1 MADIVNGKTSAQ
13 SYVTDLPGNGGYNV
27 IPLLTVGDEV
37 SLLEGEFGNF
47 TVSPDKTFAFAGI
60 PDGTGVF
67 ETEDYYY
74 VFVNH
79 EVRPTAA
86 SDISSTVDGQI
97 QGARVSVFQF
107 DKDWNVIGGQN
118 LIDTAVDST
127 GTYELNLD
135 TGEYVNTEDPDA
147 TLTFNRFC
155 SGFLAEHGFEG
166 GPIWFAPEESSPD
179 GRGWA
184 VSADGTALAL
194 EGLGRYSKENVVAAS
209 EYRADNSNKTVLFST
224 EDFADGEIYMFVG
237 QQTEDDPNGFKNGD
251 LYVLRVE
258 GSDYESE
265 IGASTT
271 GTWTKVDSNVALNP
285 DGTVLSDWVNAEDR
299 STNFQRPEDIHED
312 PNNPGTFYFV
322 TTGTK
327 EKPGGDISD
336 SSDNATTPEEADNP
350 YGRLYRFTLDSNDP
364 TRPVQFDFLLEGGF
378 GKGVSYDNI
387 VVDSNGHVL
396 IQEDETAFGG
406 EVMEAEGR
414 DARVWSYDIAS
425 GEVVPLF
432 EVVEEAAT
440 PDFDSEE
447 YGIWES
453 SGIIEIP
460 SAESGQ
466 NAYLFDVQ
474 AHGINDP
481 QLLNGNYVEGGQLLI
496 AVSGNDPISGGDGS
510 DTLTGTKNND
520 TIFGDPTRFG
530 VGGDDLIYGNS
541 GSDRIFAGSGNDEV
555 EGGDGDDTL
564 YGGPGND
571 TLKGNSGNDTIY
583 GEAGNDK
590 VEGGCGDDK
599 LYGQD
604 GDDSLN
610 GGEGND
616 VLKSGE
622 GNDKLEGGN
631 GDDKLYAGDSGNDIM
646 TGGAGKDQFWIV
658 DAKIP
663 SAGSTITDYHAGED
677 ILGLGAG
684 LAFADLKINQLGN
697 DTLISTKEGNKAL
710 AKLVGIDASTISI
723 DDFVSTASRPLIIGH
738 RGASGS
744 RPEHTLASYELAI
757 ELGADFIEP
766 DVVSTKDGVLIA
778 RHENEISGT
787 TDVAER
793 SEFADRKTTKIIDG
807 REVTGWFTEDFTLAE
822 IKTLRAIERLPFRD
836 QSFNG
841 QFEIPTLQ
849 EVIDLAKE
857 KSAETG
863 RTIGIYPETKHPT
876 YFDSIG
882 LSMEEPLVEILDENG
897 YSDRNDPVFIQSFEV
912 GNLKDLNEMTDV
924 PLVQL
929 FDASNAQP
937 YDFVVSG
944 DDRTYGD
951 LTTPEGLAE
960 IATYAD
966 GIGPGK
972 RLIIP
977 ADPVDFN
984 GDGQPDD
991 LNGDGLISDADYI
1004 LQDPTSL
1011 IEDAHAAGLLVHA
1024 YTFRN
1029 EDRYLAPEYNGD
1041 PTAEYE
1047 QFFSLGLDGLFTDF
1061 PGTGFEVA
1069 KRLYPVNDPD
1079 PLAGVG
1085 LLTPTDTTAI

>member
-1 MADIVNGKTSAQ
+1 MADIIKSQTTAQ

-47 TVSPDKTFAFAGI
+47 TVNPDKSFAFAGI

-79 EVRPTAA
+79 ELRPTAA

-97 QGARVSVFQF
+97 IGARVSVFQF
-107 DKDWNVIGGQN
+107 DKDWNVIGGKN
-118 LIDTAVDST
+118 LIDTAVDNA

-135 TGEYVNTEDPDA
+135 IGEYINTEDPDA
-147 TLTFNRFC
+147 ILTFNRFC

-166 GPIWFAPEESSPD
+166 GPIWFAPEESGAD

-184 VSADGTALAL
+184 VSADGTAIAL

-209 EYRADNSNKTVLFST
+209 KYRADNSDTTVLFST

-251 LYVLRVE
+251 LYVLRVA
-258 GSDYESE
+258 GADYESE
-265 IGASTT
+265 IGDSTT
-271 GTWTKVDSNVALNP
+271 AQWTKVDSNVALNP

-327 EKPGGDISD
+327 EKPGGDPSD
-336 SSDNATTPEEADNP
+336 SSDDVTTPEEADNP

-425 GEVVPLF
+425 GEVVPLY
-432 EVVEEAAT
+432 EIVQGAAG
-440 PDFDSEE
+440 PEFDT
-447 YGIWES
+447 GKPGAWET

-460 SAESGQ
+460 STASGQ
-466 NAYLFDVQ
+466 SSYLFDVQ
-474 AHGINDP
+474 AHTIQDP
-481 QLLNGNYVEGGQLLI
+481 QVLNGNYVEGGQLLI
-496 AVSGNDPISGGDGS
+496 AMAGKDAISGDNGNNK
-510 DTLTGTKNND
+510 LNGTKYND
-520 TIFGDPTRFG
+520 TIFGDSTSFG
-530 VGGDDLIYGNS
+530 PGGNDNIYGKA
-541 GSDRIFAGSGNDEV
+541 GSDRIFAGGGNDKV
-555 EGGDGDDTL
+555 KGGSGDDILYGGDGDDYLRGEQGNDTISGEGGNDKLDGGKGNDKL
-564 YGGPGND
+564 YGGDGDDYVRGGDGHDLLKGGAGND
-571 TLKGNSGNDTIY
+571 QLYGGKGNDKLYVGESGNDT
-583 GEAGNDK
+583 
-590 VEGGCGDDK
+590 
-599 LYGQD
+599 
-604 GDDSLN
+604 
-610 GGEGND
+610 
-616 VLKSGE
+616 
-622 GNDKLEGGN
+622 
-631 GDDKLYAGDSGNDIM
+631 M
-646 TGGAGKDQFWIV
+646 TGGSGKDQFWIV
-658 DAKIP
+658 DTKIP
-663 SAGSTITDYHAGED
+663 SAGSTITDFHTGED
-677 ILGLGAG
+677 VIALGAG
-684 LAFADLKINQLGN
+684 LAFVDLKINQLAN
-697 DTLISTKEGNKAL
+697 DTLISTKEDNKAL
-710 AKLVGIDASTISI
+710 AKLIGINASTISI
-723 DDFVSTASRPLIIGH
+723 NDFVSTAPRPLIIGH
-738 RGASGS
+738 RGASGL

-757 ELGADFIEP
+757 ALGADYIEP

-787 TDVAER
+787 TDVADHP
-793 SEFADRKTTKIIDG
+793 EFADRKTTKIIDG

-822 IKTLRAIERLPFRD
+822 IKTLRAEERLPFRD

-882 LSMEEPLVEILDENG
+882 LSLEEPLVKILDENG

-912 GNLKDLNEMTDV
+912 SNLKDLNQMTDV

-937 YDFVVSG
+937 YDFVVDG
-944 DDRTYGD
+944 DSRTYGD
-951 LTTPEGLAE
+951 LTNPQGLAE

-966 GIGPGK
+966 GIGPWK

-1029 EDRYLAPEYNGD
+1029 EDRYLAPEYNGN
-1041 PTAEYE
+1041 PEAEYE

-1069 KRLYPVNDPD
+1069 TRLYPFNDPN